1 MEEHPEVLGFL
12 FETNKF
18 GKTLYDSALTKY
30 GKAKVFRVID
40 SCIPASIVLGG
51 IEIEA
56 FIVAASCKNSDV
68 DVINHLLRRDLDLSA
83 LASWSIANPHSSINR

>member
-1 MEEHPEVLGFL
+1 MEEHPEVGFL

-51 IEIEA
+51 IEIE
-56 FIVAASCKNSDV
+56 
-68 DVINHLLRRDLDLSA
+68 
-83 LASWSIANPHSSINR
+83 SS

>member
-1 MEEHPEVLGFL
+1 MEEHPEVGFL

-68 DVINHLLRRDLDLSA
+68 DVINHLLRRDLDLSPTI
-83 LASWSIANPHSSINR
+83 LIN